1 MCGAKFL
8 NDTAIEI
15 YTERRRGHSYVVKTN
30 GTGQFQAIA
39 GVLFLIGDLEQ
50 QLIIHHYCDVDV
62 DEFGNEPY
70 KRKSYLELPHR
81 FATPARENGSLYDIG
96 RLNMQTIFPAEE
108 KVELMQEKDNKPHYP
123 FSNTIPVEEK
133 VKLGSEKSEK
143 TSKKS
148 GCEIL

>member
-62 DEFGNEPY
+62 DDHISANLTWNYRTGLLRQQGKMEAY
-70 KRKSYLELPHR
+70 
-81 FATPARENGSLYDIG
+81 
-96 RLNMQTIFPAEE
+96 TILVA
-108 KVELMQEKDNKPHYP
+108 
-123 FSNTIPVEEK
+123 
-133 VKLGSEKSEK
+133 
-143 TSKKS
+143 
-148 GCEIL
+148 